1 MGDFLGRVSCRR
13 HSQARF
19 IRPTGSRIRRWR
31 EEPSKS
37 RLNKT
42 YTKNIDLRHIF
53 TLYRKLATELE
64 GCYDVAISSP
74 RGVYLHYF
82 ADRINLGLLCLGLIL
97 VVFLGK
103 ETVHLADVLFAPE
116 QTSKYEL
123 VEGLVVYFLYFEF
136 IALIVKYFQS
146 GFHFPLRYFV
156 YIGITAI
163 VRLIIVD
170 HKSPLDV
177 LIYSAAILLLVIT
190 LWLCNSKRLKR
201 E

>member
-1 MGDFLGRVSCRR
+1 MTSLSRPRVE
-13 HSQARF
+13 F
-19 IRPTGSRIRRWR
+19 ISTI
-31 EEPSKS
+31 
-37 RLNKT
+37 LQT
-42 YTKNIDLRHIF
+42 VL
-53 TLYRKLATELE
+53 
-64 GCYDVAISSP
+64 
-74 RGVYLHYF
+74 
-82 ADRINLGLLCLGLIL
+82 NLGLLCLGLIL

-201 E
+201 SKDSTPNWRGVLDRKITA

>member
-1 MGDFLGRVSCRR
+1 MTSLSRPRVE
-13 HSQARF
+13 F
-19 IRPTGSRIRRWR
+19 ISTI
-31 EEPSKS
+31 
-37 RLNKT
+37 LQT
-42 YTKNIDLRHIF
+42 VL
-53 TLYRKLATELE
+53 
-64 GCYDVAISSP
+64 
-74 RGVYLHYF
+74 
-82 ADRINLGLLCLGLIL
+82 NLGLLCLGLIL

-103 ETVHLADVLFAPE
+103 ETVLFAPE

>member
-1 MGDFLGRVSCRR
+1 MTSLSRPRVE
-13 HSQARF
+13 F
-19 IRPTGSRIRRWR
+19 ISTI
-31 EEPSKS
+31 
-37 RLNKT
+37 LQT
-42 YTKNIDLRHIF
+42 VL
-53 TLYRKLATELE
+53 
-64 GCYDVAISSP
+64 
-74 RGVYLHYF
+74 
-82 ADRINLGLLCLGLIL
+82 NLGLLCLGLIL

-201 E
+201 ERTACRRRAGCDPARSPPAAKSGRSPGSASRRPAPRCRPCPDQTRTWYRQ

>member
-1 MGDFLGRVSCRR
+1 MTSLSRPRVE
-13 HSQARF
+13 F
-19 IRPTGSRIRRWR
+19 ISTI
-31 EEPSKS
+31 
-37 RLNKT
+37 LQT
-42 YTKNIDLRHIF
+42 VL
-53 TLYRKLATELE
+53 
-64 GCYDVAISSP
+64 
-74 RGVYLHYF
+74 
-82 ADRINLGLLCLGLIL
+82 NLGLLCLGLIL

-116 QTSKYEL
+116 QTSKYE
-123 VEGLVVYFLYFEF
+123 LVVYFLYFEF

>member
-1 MGDFLGRVSCRR
+1 MTSLSRPRVE
-13 HSQARF
+13 F
-19 IRPTGSRIRRWR
+19 ISTI
-31 EEPSKS
+31 
-37 RLNKT
+37 LQT
-42 YTKNIDLRHIF
+42 VL
-53 TLYRKLATELE
+53 
-64 GCYDVAISSP
+64 
-74 RGVYLHYF
+74 
-82 ADRINLGLLCLGLIL
+82 NLGLLSLGLIL

-103 ETVHLADVLFAPE
+103 ETLHLADVLFAPE

-146 GFHFPLRYFV
+146 GFHFV

-170 HKSPLDV
+170 HKAPMDV